1 MSSRGNSVYVHQS
14 TSSRSSSSSGRSA
27 APSPRPSTTSTYRE
41 YGATAGHTSQVTRSG
56 PNTIVQH
63 NKRHYDPSSP
73 SPSYRS

>member
-14 TSSRSSSSSGRSA
+14 SRDSSSSGRSA
-27 APSPRPSTTSTYRE
+27 APSPRPASTTYRE
-41 YGATAGHTSQVTRSG
+41 YGASHTSQVTRSG

>member
-14 TSSRSSSSSGRSA
+14 TSSRSSSSSGRSV
-27 APSPRPSTTSTYRE
+27 APGPRPSATTTYRE
-41 YGATAGHTSQVTRSG
+41 YAATGHNSQVTRSG

-73 SPSYRS
+73 SPSYRA

>member
-27 APSPRPSTTSTYRE
+27 APSPRPSTTTYRE
-41 YGATAGHTSQVTRSG
+41 YGARDHTSQVIRSG
-56 PNTIVQH
+56 PNTVVQH

-73 SPSYRS
+73 SPSYRGQ

>member
-14 TSSRSSSSSGRSA
+14 TSSRSSSSSGRSVA
-27 APSPRPSTTSTYRE
+27 SGPRPSTTTTYRE
-41 YGATAGHTSQVTRSG
+41 YGATGHTSQVTRSG
-56 PNTIVQH
+56 QNTIVQH